1 MRSRFQQKKRR
12 LSKKGGKPDNTLYE
26 ITYKLAPSMEMEK
39 DITERM
45 NTFNTVTKFLK
56 NISRD
61 NSEAKPHNLSIKWY
75 YTWNEKGY
83 WTYNDETYDDEWKWV
98 SPRTLD
104 HVSVPAL
111 QGIYDNDSP
120 GLQITFDVKFN
131 QPKTQKE
138 VKTWFDKYFDY
149 VEGTFESI
157 PIAVA
162 APSTA
167 VASSQAEA
175 AIASTPPLTLPA
187 IASTPPLTLPPLLAK
202 APSTSSSSKQTSSI
216 KMKQTLSRLKNEQK
230 GDL

>member
-12 LSKKGGKPDNTLYE
+12 LSKKGGTPDNTLYE
-26 ITYKLAPSMEMEK
+26 ITYKLAPRREK
-39 DITERM
+39 HITYTNIALWLGKERM
-45 NTFNTVTKFLK
+45 DTFNTVTKFLK

-75 YTWNEKGY
+75 YIWNEGLRDRDIY
-83 WTYNDETYDDEWKWV
+83 FGFREWS

-175 AIASTPPLTLPA
+175 AIASTPPLTLP
-187 IASTPPLTLPPLLAK
+187 PLLAK